1 MPKVK
6 RTINTIKEKLS
17 GFLINLVTEVVWEL
31 ISFEQLSYFSIPRRM
46 DMQKSAS
53 KTWLYIILKWEVV
66 GFFFLKKHRFP
77 SFFTPNL
84 LSQKWGLGT
93 CILPDLPQV
102 ALVQPVHGRGLMASL
117 SSGRIREDSDASVFA
132 KGSELVSPQDSSTK
146 CYENTSITPACIVQ
160 DAMSYVSL

>member
-66 GFFFLKKHRFP
+66 GFFFFKETQIPQFFHSKSVESEVGPGNLHSPRSPPGGASAASSRPRFGGIA
-77 SFFTPNL
+77 
-84 LSQKWGLGT
+84 Q
-93 CILPDLPQV
+93 Q
-102 ALVQPVHGRGLMASL
+102 
-117 SSGRIREDSDASVFA
+117 RED
-132 KGSELVSPQDSSTK
+132 KGGFRCVGLCKGIRTGQSPGQL
-146 CYENTSITPACIVQ
+146 YQ
-160 DAMSYVSL
+160 ML

>member
-1 MPKVK
+1 MNSCPTFPSPEEWICRKALLK
-6 RTINTIKEKLS
+6 RGCISYSSGKL
-17 GFLINLVTEVVWEL
+17 LV
-31 ISFEQLSYFSIPRRM
+31 
-46 DMQKSAS
+46 
-53 KTWLYIILKWEVV
+53 
-66 GFFFLKKHRFP
+66 FFFLKKHRFP